1 MNPTRRL
8 GHWLRRCAL
17 AALLGLPLAGSAVA
31 QAWPD
36 RPIRLLVPI
45 AAGSVTDVIL
55 RAATPELSARL
66 GQPVV
71 IENRT
76 GASGIVGAQA
86 CARATPDGYTIC
98 AVYHST
104 MSFNPLLFERLPY
117 DPVADFA
124 PVTSLFFLTEVMA
137 VNAATPVRSVDE
149 LRVMAKES
157 AQGLTFGTL
166 GEGSFPDLL
175 LRWLNNRWGTSM
187 VGVPYRGGGPVA
199 LAVAAN
205 EIQVGN
211 MGLGNFMGQI
221 EAGLVR
227 PLAVT
232 TARRSPLLPQ
242 VPTFAEAGLGEYQS
256 RGWWGIAAPR
266 GTPAAVVQQ
275 LNSAFVSLFTEP
287 RFVTFLERQAV
298 EPFTGTPEA
307 FATFLREDRRA
318 AEALVR
324 IANRAPE
331 VYRATP

>member
-1 MNPTRRL
+1 MSLISCLRRL
-8 GHWLRRCAL
+8 AL
-17 AALLGLPLAGSAVA
+17 AALLALSAAGPAGA

-55 RAATPELSARL
+55 RAAAPELSARL

-86 CARATPDGYTIC
+86 CARATADGYTAC

-137 VNAATPVRSVDE
+137 VNAAMPVRSVAE
-149 LRVMAKES
+149 LRSFARES

-175 LRWLNNRWGTSM
+175 LRWLNSQWGTRM
-187 VGVPYRGGGPVA
+187 VGVPYRGGGPIA
-199 LAVAAN
+199 LAVAAG
-205 EIQVGN
+205 EIQLSN

-232 TARRSPLLPQ
+232 TTRRSPLLPT
-242 VPTFAEAGLGEYQS
+242 VPTFAEAGLGGYQG
-256 RGWWGIAAPR
+256 RGWWGIAVPR
-266 GTPAAVVQQ
+266 TTPAAAVQG
-275 LNSAFVSLFTEP
+275 LNAAFVAVLGDP
-287 RFVTFLERQAV
+287 RFATFLERQAV
-298 EPFTGTPEA
+298 EPFTSTPEE
-307 FATFLREDRRA
+307 FANFLQEDRKA

-324 IANRAPE
+324 IANTKPE
-331 VYRATP
+331 VYRPAP

>member
-1 MNPTRRL
+1 MNL
-8 GHWLRRCAL
+8 IHWLRRCAL
-17 AALLGLPLAGSAVA
+17 AALLAIPLAGSAGA

-55 RAATPELSARL
+55 RAAAPELSARL

-86 CARATPDGYTIC
+86 CARANADGYTVC

-117 DPVADFA
+117 DPVADFV

-137 VNAATPVRSVDE
+137 VNTSMPVRSVAE
-149 LRVMAKES
+149 LQAFARES
-157 AQGLTFGTL
+157 NQGLTFGTL

-175 LRWLNNRWGTSM
+175 LRWLNNRWGTRM

-205 EIQVGN
+205 EIHIGN

-232 TARRSPLLPQ
+232 TARRSPLLPA

-266 GTPAAVVQQ
+266 GTPATAVQQ
-275 LNSAFVSLFTEP
+275 LNAAFVNVFSNP

-298 EPFTGTPEA
+298 EPFTGTPEE
-307 FATFLREDRRA
+307 FAAFLREDRRA

-331 VYRATP
+331 VYRPAP